1 MSQWHNCGMVP
12 SNISKRETSF
22 GKSQRP
28 GRAHSGVSDICWKCL
43 RGLAPLG
50 QGKSDAGNVF
60 IVPLC
65 VATFAEFS
73 ETSRKMTMDVSVE
86 ITCLVA
92 CPDGEEAEL
101 TQRESGHYFS
111 SPSFSGDNQEKMVLN
126 LFFQAFIL
134 FLVVCLGLLL
144 AAPSHMS
151 QSEQ

>member
-1 MSQWHNCGMVP
+1 M
-12 SNISKRETSF
+12 
-22 GKSQRP
+22 
-28 GRAHSGVSDICWKCL
+28 DI
-43 RGLAPLG
+43 
-50 QGKSDAGNVF
+50 
-60 IVPLC
+60 
-65 VATFAEFS
+65 
-73 ETSRKMTMDVSVE
+73 SVE